1 MNQLEFNKNQLQMDY
16 FSDSYRKFED
26 DFYRHSKLVIPLT
39 FLTDD
44 LMKSMASSGINYFVL
59 NKEKS
64 KDKDSYSYGLHQCR
78 VYQHPIPQKS
88 QHHPYENRHLVF
100 LALPL
105 VSSSFPQ
112 AVLQ

>member
-26 DFYRHSKLVIPLT
+26 DFYRHSKLAIPLT

-64 KDKDSYSYGLHQCR
+64 KDNRDHYFIFKIETYNYNNLIR
-78 VYQHPIPQKS
+78 KFIYQKTTTS
-88 QHHPYENRHLVF
+88 LT
-100 LALPL
+100 
-105 VSSSFPQ
+105 
-112 AVLQ
+112 

>member
-16 FSDSYRKFED
+16 FSDSYRKFEE
-26 DFYRHSKLVIPLT
+26 DFYRHSKLAIPLT

-64 KDKDSYSYGLHQCR
+64 KDNRDHYFIFKIETYNDNKLIR
-78 VYQHPIPQKS
+78 KFIYQKTTTS
-88 QHHPYENRHLVF
+88 LT
-100 LALPL
+100 
-105 VSSSFPQ
+105 
-112 AVLQ
+112 